1 MAAKHTSQMQQIQPT
16 YFLNILILLNNFAT
30 FRTSPSAFNDLY
42 SSLRIL
48 IGTDMCLAIPMQITA
63 VDGLSAR
70 CEARGIERVI
80 SLFMMQDEPLEIGD
94 YVMVSVGQAV
104 RKVSAEDARLSWEL
118 YDLILAET
126 PNQ

>member
-1 MAAKHTSQMQQIQPT
+1 
-16 YFLNILILLNNFAT
+16 
-30 FRTSPSAFNDLY
+30 
-42 SSLRIL
+42 
-48 IGTDMCLAIPMQITA
+48 MCLAIPMQITA

-70 CEARGIERVI
+70 CEARGIERDI
-80 SLFMMQDEPLEIGD
+80 SLFMLQDEPPVIGD

>member
-1 MAAKHTSQMQQIQPT
+1 
-16 YFLNILILLNNFAT
+16 
-30 FRTSPSAFNDLY
+30 
-42 SSLRIL
+42 
-48 IGTDMCLAIPMQITA
+48 MCLAIPMQITA

>member
-1 MAAKHTSQMQQIQPT
+1 
-16 YFLNILILLNNFAT
+16 
-30 FRTSPSAFNDLY
+30 
-42 SSLRIL
+42 
-48 IGTDMCLAIPMQITA
+48 MCLAIPMQIIA

-70 CEARGIERVI
+70 CEARGIERII
-80 SLFMMQDEPLEIGD
+80 SLFMMQDEPVEIGD

-104 RKVSAEDARLSWEL
+104 RKVSEADARLSWEL

>member
-1 MAAKHTSQMQQIQPT
+1 
-16 YFLNILILLNNFAT
+16 
-30 FRTSPSAFNDLY
+30 
-42 SSLRIL
+42 
-48 IGTDMCLAIPMQITA
+48 MCLAIPMRITA

-70 CEARGIERVI
+70 CEARGIERDI
-80 SLFMMQDEPLEIGD
+80 SLFMLQDEPPVIGD